1 MTSRRGF
8 TLIELL
14 LVIAIIAILAAL
26 LLPALNSAKSKA
38 KRTHCINNLRQMHA
52 GSLMYAA
59 DYADVLPPWR
69 GYPPYSDDG
78 RMNDMSG
85 SHHSRYVWLDENYTH
100 RSWRVASQFDQPPG
114 CHFQNAGLLYPA
126 KYVGDGKI
134 YFCPSLKAGE
144 YSASFYEPLLTSD
157 AYKAVVRSS
166 YFYNP
171 RARDVNSPDGLRRRY
186 QKTSDLLGRKLFAC
200 DVVTTPDPGWTAHIR
215 EQGYSVLF
223 TDGSARF
230 AKSAEVLARSGN
242 LTLTPTGRGN
252 MVGTPKQMDEIFD
265 LLER

>member
-1 MTSRRGF
+1 VTHRRGF

-14 LVIAIIAILAAL
+14 VVIGIIAILAAL
-26 LLPALNSAKSKA
+26 LLPALNAAKSKA
-38 KRTHCINNLRQMHA
+38 KRTHCLSNLRQMYA
-52 GSLMYAA
+52 GSLMYAG
-59 DYADVLPPWR
+59 DYSDLLPPWR

-78 RMNDMSG
+78 RMNDMSA
-85 SHHSRYVWLDENYTH
+85 SHYSRYVWLDEGFTH
-100 RSWRVASQFDQPPG
+100 RRWRIASDFAQPAG

-144 YSASFYEPLLTSD
+144 YSESFYQPLLTSD
-157 AYKAVVRSS
+157 AVKGVVRSS

-171 RARDVNSPDGLRRRY
+171 RARDVSSASGMRRRF
-186 QKTSDLLGRKLFAC
+186 QKTSELLPNKLFAC
-200 DVVTTPDPGWTAHIR
+200 DVVTTPDPAWTAHIR
-215 EQGYSVLF
+215 EQGYSVIF
-223 TDGSARF
+223 ADGSARF
-230 AKSAEVLARSGN
+230 VKSAEVLARSGN

-252 MVGTPKQMDEIFD
+252 MVGSPKEMDEIFN